1 MKTIHALIAED
12 EEILAITLQKSL
24 ERLWPE
30 LKLVALAAN
39 GVEAVNMALKEL
51 PEIIF
56 LDIKMPGKTGLEVA
70 EELAEEWPADR
81 DFPQIVFVTAYDEY
95 AIQAFEQEA
104 CDYVLKPINDA
115 RLAKTVQ
122 RLQTKLRDEAPL
134 PNHSTDVT
142 GADHTTTSDSELD
155 KMIASLSKLA
165 PAILGHRTVT
175 PERLTMI
182 RAAVGNQ
189 IRMIPIE
196 DVLYFEATDKY
207 INVVTAEQSSLI
219 RMSLRELLP
228 QIDTQIFWQV
238 HRSYIIN
245 TRYLQFATRDETGK
259 LSLQLKGSPQKVQV
273 SRVYAHLFKQ
283 M

>member
-1 MKTIHALIAED
+1 MKLPIALIAED
-12 EEILAITLQKSL
+12 EEILALTLRKTL

-30 LKLVALAAN
+30 LTICAHAEN
-39 GVEAVNMALKEL
+39 GVEAVDHALKHF
-51 PEIIF
+51 PDVIF

-70 EELAEEWPADR
+70 EELAEEWPGDR
-81 DFPQIVFVTAYDEY
+81 PFPLIVFVTAYDEF
-95 AIQAFEQEA
+95 AIAAFEHQA
-104 CDYVLKPINDA
+104 CDYVLKPISDV
-115 RLAKTVQ
+115 RIAKTVQ
-122 RLQTKLRDEAPL
+122 RLQ
-134 PNHSTDVT
+134 
-142 GADHTTTSDSELD
+142 
-155 KMIASLSKLA
+155 SKLGDQQQRPLELEKMMA
-165 PAILGHRTVT
+165 QLAQIVPTLSGAGTAT
-175 PERLTMI
+175 TEKLTMI

-189 IRMIPIE
+189 IRMIPIT

-228 QIDTQIFWQV
+228 QLDSTVFWQI

-245 TRYLQFATRDETGK
+245 TRYLQYATRDETGR
-259 LSLQLKGSPQKVQV
+259 LTVQLKGSSNKLQV

>member
-1 MKTIHALIAED
+1 MTKLRALIAED
-12 EEILAITLQKSL
+12 ENILAITLQKTL

-30 LKLVALAAN
+30 LDICSIAEN
-39 GVEAVNMALKEL
+39 GVEAVNQAFKYF
-51 PEIIF
+51 PEIVF

-70 EELAEEWPADR
+70 EELTEEWPSDKP
-81 DFPQIVFVTAYDEY
+81 FPMIVFVTAYDEF
-95 AIQAFEQEA
+95 ALQAFEHEA
-104 CDYVLKPINDA
+104 CDYVLKPISDV
-115 RLAKTVQ
+115 RVAKTVQ
-122 RLQTKLRDEAPL
+122 RLQNKIADRSAPS
-134 PNHSTDVT
+134 N
-142 GADHTTTSDSELD
+142 ELE
-155 KMIASLSKLA
+155 KMIAQLSKLN
-165 PAILGHRTVT
+165 PALSGNTQVSG
-175 PERLTMI
+175 ERLSMI

-189 IRMIPIE
+189 IRVIPIE

-207 INVVTAEQSSLI
+207 INVVTADQGSLI

-228 QIDTQIFWQV
+228 QLDPQVFWQI

-259 LSLQLKGSPQKVQV
+259 LTAQLKGSQQKLQV

>member
-1 MKTIHALIAED
+1 MMQTIRALIAED
-12 EEILAITLQKSL
+12 ENILAITLQKTL

-30 LKLVALAAN
+30 LQILDIAEN
-39 GVEAVNMALKEL
+39 GVTAVNQALKL
-51 PEIIF
+51 TPEVIF

-70 EELAEEWPADR
+70 EELAEEWPADKP
-81 DFPQIVFVTAYDEY
+81 FPMIVFVTAYDEY
-95 AIQAFEQEA
+95 AIQAFEHEA
-104 CDYVLKPINDA
+104 CDYVLKPISDL

-122 RLQTKLRDEAPL
+122 RLQSKLREQ
-134 PNHSTDVT
+134 NSTSS
-142 GADHTTTSDSELD
+142 TSSELD
-155 KMIASLSKLA
+155 TMIAQLRNIA
-165 PAILGHRTVT
+165 PTMFANLY
-175 PERLTMI
+175 PAAERLTMI

-207 INVVTAEQSSLI
+207 INVVCADQASLI

-228 QIDTQIFWQV
+228 QLDPQIFWQI

-245 TRYLQFATRDETGK
+245 SRYLQFATRDETGK
-259 LSLQLKGSPQKVQV
+259 LAVQLKGSNQKLQV
-273 SRVYAHLFKQ
+273 SRVYAYLFKQ